1 MSLHTHI
8 HSPGVFA
15 GSEVLFL
22 RSVIRDLETEQWY
35 PKCRERQETFVS
47 LLIRAYDRGIV
58 SRTRLKTF
66 ASVAARFYFPENR
79 EMLSVQPATRIAS
92 ASRRM

>member
-1 MSLHTHI
+1 MSRHTRV

-15 GSEVLFL
+15 GSEVSFL
-22 RSVIRDLETEQWY
+22 RSVIRELEREPWY
-35 PKCRERQETFVS
+35 PQCRDRQETFIS
-47 LLIRAYDRGIV
+47 LVIRAYDRGMV
-58 SRTRLKTF
+58 CRARLKTF

-79 EMLSVQPATRIAS
+79 ETLAVQPATRIAS

>member
-1 MSLHTHI
+1 MSLHTKI

-15 GSEVLFL
+15 GSEVSFL
-22 RSVIRDLETEQWY
+22 RSVIRELESEPWY
-35 PKCRERQETFVS
+35 PKCRDRQETFVS
-47 LLIRAYDRGIV
+47 LLIRAYDRGMV
-58 SRTRLKTF
+58 CRARLKTF

-79 EMLSVQPATRIAS
+79 ETLTIQPAARVGS

>member
-1 MSLHTHI
+1 MSLHTQI

-15 GSEVLFL
+15 GSEVSFL
-22 RSVIRDLETEQWY
+22 RGVIRELETEHWY
-35 PKCRERQETFVS
+35 PKSREKQETFVS

-58 SRTRLKTF
+58 CRARLKTF

-79 EMLSVQPATRIAS
+79 ETLIVQPAARIGS